1 MATFSAC
8 LFSRWRDWGP
18 RWLSDLHLSWHRIHP
33 QVCLTTQ
40 VILERWVQGRL
51 LYWWICPVKGL
62 VVVLFMTDVAWGE
75 SVANP
80 SSIKQMWKLRPMEG
94 NWVPKFAQWGVPN
107 LSLQSGGGKVE
118 VLKGAFKAE
127 AWGVDRMFLHRQA
140 SCQEHASV
148 PMEGHHQ
155 GQEAQWGRSSAHG
168 HQRRPESASALGWP
182 QWWGAL
188 GHLHWAH
195 TDRGGCL
202 HPPRTQSRWVPP
214 SAPQRGGGVSS
225 HWAPFTQL
233 SAHSC
238 IPRWVST
245 FCVPASNYCLC
256 NLQSVL

>member
-1 MATFSAC
+1 MGRLRPKMTKWLAPELTQDSPP
-8 LFSRWRDWGP
+8 G
-18 RWLSDLHLSWHRIHP
+18 LSDHPGYFGKVGSGQTFVLVNLSS
-33 QVCLTTQ
+33 
-40 VILERWVQGRL
+40 
-51 LYWWICPVKGL
+51 KG
-62 VVVLFMTDVAWGE
+62 VGGGAVHDWCSMGGE
-75 SVANP
+75 CRKP

-168 HQRRPESASALGWP
+168 HQRRPESASSLGWP

-202 HPPRTQSRWVPP
+202 HPRRTQSRWVLP